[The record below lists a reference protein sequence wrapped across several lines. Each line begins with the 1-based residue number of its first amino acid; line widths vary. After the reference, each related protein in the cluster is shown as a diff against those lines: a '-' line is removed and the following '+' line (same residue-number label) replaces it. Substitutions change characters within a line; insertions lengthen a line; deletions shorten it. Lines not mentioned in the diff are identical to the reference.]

1 MIENLRICLN
11 AVLPLFIYI
20 VIGVM
25 IRRTGM
31 MNSEENKR
39 MNRILFTFFYPVLLF
54 GNIYSADLSVVFN
67 AKLVVFAISFIV
79 ISVLVIVPMI
89 GLPIAAMMGFRDVE
103 FVTLLIMMASPT
115 AVSSF
120 PMAVAMDSDGEIA
133 GSAVMISTPL
143 SCITLFLWLLIF
155 KTLGIY

>member
-39 MNRILFTFFYPVLLF
+39 MNRILFTFF
-54 GNIYSADLSVVFN
+54 
-67 AKLVVFAISFIV
+67 
-79 ISVLVIVPMI
+79 
-89 GLPIAAMMGFRDVE
+89 
-103 FVTLLIMMASPT
+103 
-115 AVSSF
+115 
-120 PMAVAMDSDGEIA
+120 
-133 GSAVMISTPL
+133 
-143 SCITLFLWLLIF
+143 
-155 KTLGIY
+155 

>member
-67 AKLVVFAISFIV
+67 ARLVVFAISFIV

-89 GLPIAAMMGFRDVE
+89 GLPIAAMMLR
-103 FVTLLIMMASPT
+103 ARP
-115 AVSSF
+115 
-120 PMAVAMDSDGEIA
+120 
-133 GSAVMISTPL
+133 
-143 SCITLFLWLLIF
+143 
-155 KTLGIY
+155 

>member
-31 MNSEENKR
+31 MNSQENKR

-54 GNIYSADLSVVFN
+54 GNIYNAHLSVVFN

-79 ISVLVIVPMI
+79 ISVPCS
-89 GLPIAAMMGFRDVE
+89 DV
-103 FVTLLIMMASPT
+103 
-115 AVSSF
+115 
-120 PMAVAMDSDGEIA
+120 VA
-133 GSAVMISTPL
+133 
-143 SCITLFLWLLIF
+143 
-155 KTLGIY
+155 